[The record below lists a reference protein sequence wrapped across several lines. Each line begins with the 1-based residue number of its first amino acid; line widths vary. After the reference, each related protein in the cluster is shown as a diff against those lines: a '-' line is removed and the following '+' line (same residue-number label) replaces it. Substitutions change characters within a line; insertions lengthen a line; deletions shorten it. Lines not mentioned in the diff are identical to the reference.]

1 LTAVVRIST
10 TAQSTAALVA
20 IIGGFLVS
28 RLIGLVSEKTQ
39 QVQLFDE
46 LKSKRRVKD
55 AELKKFNNTVVTG
68 IQKLFREDYLDSIL
82 ESKGNS

>member
-39 QVQLFDE
+39 QAQLFDE
-46 LKSKRRVKD
+46 LKSERRVKD

>member
-1 LTAVVRIST
+1 MVRIST

-39 QVQLFDE
+39 QAQLFDE
-46 LKSKRRVKD
+46 LKSERRVKD